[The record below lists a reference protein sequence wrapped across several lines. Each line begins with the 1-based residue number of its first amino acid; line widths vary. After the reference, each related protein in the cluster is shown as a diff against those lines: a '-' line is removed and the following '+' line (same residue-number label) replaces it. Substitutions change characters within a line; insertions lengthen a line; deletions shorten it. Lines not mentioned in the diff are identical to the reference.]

1 MVHLERWG
9 KKTKH
14 TILSS
19 SVDFTPESAKFGLK
33 PCETQVSCEIFV
45 LSDSIQVENE
55 QAPSQQH
62 TASAQGKPEPSG
74 AEGPRTRQS

>member
-1 MVHLERWG
+1 MVHFRAGG

-33 PCETQVSCEIFV
+33 LCETQVSCEISMF
-45 LSDSIQVENE
+45 SDSSQVENE
-55 QAPSQQH
+55 QAHSQQLFC
-62 TASAQGKPEPSG
+62 SG
-74 AEGPRTRQS
+74 